1 MHCTALLSLFCNLTY
16 CTNRTNVSFGL
27 CIIET
32 SVWSSP
38 SPKWIWKILHGMFC
52 NVGFFHFCS
61 SKFMVILWSLWSS
74 WRLLSYFHDWTQPHF
89 CFKCWSLEI
98 TIALTVESVARF
110 VELFIGYNIVFF
122 WVCFAMWDFT
132 ITFFHVLLSISWN
145 GLVVVHCCNEFALRF
160 LHLKAEILF

>member
-1 MHCTALLSLFCNLTY
+1 
-16 CTNRTNVSFGL
+16 
-27 CIIET
+27 
-32 SVWSSP
+32 
-38 SPKWIWKILHGMFC
+38 MFC

-110 VELFIGYNIVFF
+110 VELFIGYNNFFLGLLCNVRLYNCFFSCSVVYKLKWVGSCSLLQWIRFEIFAPEGWNLILVFS
-122 WVCFAMWDFT
+122 
-132 ITFFHVLLSISWN
+132 IKLSY
-145 GLVVVHCCNEFALRF
+145 
-160 LHLKAEILF
+160 